1 MEIVFA
7 TRTALASHPR
17 HGGVVEVIEGTHY
30 LAADPIVAAYP
41 DLFSAD
47 VRSGLRSSDPFE
59 ADGLPAWAERPEVP
73 EEAEPEQEPEQAE
86 RTKTPPVETA
96 DATPGTKRTRT
107 PAKKTAAKKAAAA
120 KGDTK

>member
-1 MEIVFA
+1 MDIVFA

-47 VRSGLRSSDPFE
+47 VRSGLKASDPLE
-59 ADGLPAWAERPEVP
+59 ADGLPAWAEREPVEAP
-73 EEAEPEQEPEQAE
+73 EESDKADAPEEKKADE
-86 RTKTPPVETA
+86 RAKTPPVETT
-96 DATPGTKRTRT
+96 DATPGTRRRRTR
-107 PAKKTAAKKAAAA
+107 A
-120 KGDTK
+120 KGDAK